1 MVGILKIQING
12 FHVIQFQIVG
22 HQKAVDQVKGV
33 VLPVAGIGLIQRTAA
48 GTRSIVD
55 QINIMGQFVFGK
67 NAGRPFAL
75 PAAADMGGF
84 CERLIKIAASDDI
97 VALAIFSLISSTSW
111 RVWATLPSPS
121 S

>member
-1 MVGILKIQING
+1 MCIR
-12 FHVIQFQIVG
+12 
-22 HQKAVDQVKGV
+22 DRVKGV
-33 VLPVAGIGLIQRTAA
+33 VLPVAGLGLIQQTAA

-97 VALAIFSLISSTSW
+97 VALAIFSLHQFHQLAGLGHLAFAVVIGFQMEVDKYQLCLLYTS
-111 RVWATLPSPS
+111 RCV
-121 S
+121 